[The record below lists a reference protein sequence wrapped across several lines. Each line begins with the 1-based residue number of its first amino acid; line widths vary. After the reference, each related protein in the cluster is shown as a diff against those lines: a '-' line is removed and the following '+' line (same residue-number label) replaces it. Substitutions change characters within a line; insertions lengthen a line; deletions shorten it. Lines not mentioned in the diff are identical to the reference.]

1 MSEPIDKDLGLDVDV
16 QPASITIDEESDRDL
31 EKRIRI
37 FLFGMRRARLRH
49 LDIEVQNG
57 CAIINGKVHSF
68 YERQLA
74 LSCCQRVAGVLSVTD
89 KVEVGDEGRA
99 YLGSADLNELALN

>member
-1 MSEPIDKDLGLDVDV
+1 MRKPIDEDSGLDVKV
-16 QPASITIDEESDRDL
+16 QPASITIDEQSDRDV

-37 FLFGMRRARLRH
+37 FLFGMKRARLRH
-49 LDIEVQNG
+49 LDVEVQNG
-57 CAIINGKVHSF
+57 CAIISGTVHSF

-89 KVEVGDEGRA
+89 KVEVGD
-99 YLGSADLNELALN
+99 

>member
-1 MSEPIDKDLGLDVDV
+1 MDGSTRKVIDAASVLDVEV
-16 QPASITIDEESDRDL
+16 QPPSIAIDEESDRDL

-37 FLFGMRRARLRH
+37 FLFGMRMARLRH

-57 CAIINGKVHSF
+57 CAIISGTVHSF

-89 KVEVGDEGRA
+89 EVQVGD
-99 YLGSADLNELALN
+99 